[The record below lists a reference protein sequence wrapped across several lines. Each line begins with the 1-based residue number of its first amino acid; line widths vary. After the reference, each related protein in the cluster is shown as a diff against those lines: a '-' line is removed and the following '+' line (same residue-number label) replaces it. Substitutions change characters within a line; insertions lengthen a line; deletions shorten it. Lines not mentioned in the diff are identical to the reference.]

1 MCLKRRARFYAA
13 SVITITNMK
22 KSTAGSGSLTRN
34 SLVSAQQEVQGH
46 EDRVVAGYHQF
57 HTDGRL
63 AVAWQPIHK
72 IATLLRKLVSRA
84 ELSTNVTKSVFSYGT
99 FM

>member
-1 MCLKRRARFYAA
+1 MAN
-13 SVITITNMK
+13 VN
-22 KSTAGSGSLTRN
+22 KSMSSIDTLTRN
-34 SLVSAQQEVQGH
+34 SLVSAQQEMYGH

-63 AVAWQPIHK
+63 AVAWQLMHK
-72 IATLLRKLVSRA
+72 ITTLLRKLVSRA
-84 ELSTNVTKSVFSYGT
+84 ALSTNITKRVFSNGT